1 MKKVKKLLALVM
13 AMTMVLG
20 MAISVSAAPSTEK
33 GTATVMGVTEEGA
46 QVTAYQMVTYD
57 DTGVYSVVPA
67 LEGKYTVGEDDAAVI
82 TSIASDTALL
92 GQLNAKNL
100 TDTDGDGNWT
110 AELTAGTYLVL
121 VTGTGEAIY
130 NPMLLSLEVTY
141 EAGGV
146 GDGEVDAD
154 GDYVVNDVV
163 IYAKST
169 ESVPVDK
176 KITGV
181 SGTAIGV
188 DNLGKIDDV
197 SGGDTVYFTIT
208 TKIPSYSDLYDN
220 ENLTFKLTDTA
231 DERLTLDNENGKLVE
246 AIQNCLEDDAANVT
260 VNGQVI
266 TVEFKREYILA
277 NGGETITITYP
288 AVVEGKDEDALLT
301 KETFEAVENS
311 VVLEYSNTP
320 TETTKSDPSVTKHYT
335 FDFLVYK
342 TDATTHEQLVGAEF
356 SLTNT
361 VTNETITSTYDKY
374 YQQHRY
380 IFGDVDA
387 GTYILKETK
396 APAGYSLSNEEYT
409 VKVTPFYGTGK
420 NLMNYTVEIRDSA
433 NRQVG
438 LTTYQLIGGG
448 VAIQNASDLKPN
460 IPNTELASLPS
471 TGGIGTTIF
480 TIGGCAI
487 MIAAAAL
494 YFVNRRKSEEN

>member
-33 GTATVMGVTEEGA
+33 GTATVMGVTEDGA

-57 DTGVYSVVPA
+57 DTGAYSVVPA
-67 LEGKYTVGEDDAAVI
+67 LEGTYTVGQDDPDVI
-82 TSIASDTALL
+82 TSIASNTTLL
-92 GQLNAKNL
+92 GQLNATNL

-141 EAGGV
+141 EEGGV

-154 GDYVVNDVV
+154 GNYVVNDVV

-176 KITGV
+176 KITDA
-181 SGTAIGV
+181 SGTVIGV

-208 TKIPSYSDLYDN
+208 TEIPSYSALYDN

-231 DERLTLDNENGKLVE
+231 DERLTLDNEDGKLVA
-246 AIQNCLEDDAANVT
+246 AIQDCLEDGAANVT
-260 VNGQVI
+260 VDGQVI
-266 TVEFKREYILA
+266 TVEFNREYILA
-277 NGGETITITYP
+277 NGGKPITITYP
-288 AVVEGKDEDALLT
+288 AVVEGKDDWLRPA
-301 KETFEAVENS
+301 TFEAVENS

-320 TETTKSDPSVTKHYT
+320 TETKTSAPIVTKHYT

-342 TDATTHEQLVGAEF
+342 TDADTDKQLVGAEF

-361 VTNETITSTYDKY
+361 ETGETVTSNYKKY
-374 YQQHRY
+374 GQQHRY

-448 VAIQNASDLKPN
+448 VAIQHASDLKPN

>member
-33 GTATVMGVTEEGA
+33 GTATVKGVTEEDA
-46 QVTAYQMVTYD
+46 VVTAYQMVTYD
-57 DTGVYSVVPA
+57 DTGVYSVVSA
-67 LEGKYTVGEDDAAVI
+67 LNGIYEVGKADADVI
-82 TSIASDTALL
+82 TSIASNSDLL
-92 GQLNAKNL
+92 AQLDSTTLDKQPS
-100 TDTDGDGNWT
+100 GDYI

-208 TKIPSYSDLYDN
+208 TEIPSYSDLYDN
-220 ENLTFKLTDTA
+220 DNLTFKLTDTA

-266 TVEFKREYILA
+266 TVEFNRKYILA
-277 NGGETITITYP
+277 
-288 AVVEGKDEDALLT
+288 L
-301 KETFEAVENS
+301 
-311 VVLEYSNTP
+311 
-320 TETTKSDPSVTKHYT
+320 
-335 FDFLVYK
+335 
-342 TDATTHEQLVGAEF
+342 
-356 SLTNT
+356 
-361 VTNETITSTYDKY
+361 
-374 YQQHRY
+374 
-380 IFGDVDA
+380 
-387 GTYILKETK
+387 
-396 APAGYSLSNEEYT
+396 
-409 VKVTPFYGTGK
+409 
-420 NLMNYTVEIRDSA
+420 
-433 NRQVG
+433 
-438 LTTYQLIGGG
+438 
-448 VAIQNASDLKPN
+448 
-460 IPNTELASLPS
+460 
-471 TGGIGTTIF
+471 
-480 TIGGCAI
+480 
-487 MIAAAAL
+487 
-494 YFVNRRKSEEN
+494 

>member
-20 MAISVSAAPSTEK
+20 MAISVSAEEPAK
-33 GTATVMGVTEEGA
+33 VGTAKVKGVTEDGA
-46 QVTAYQMVTYD
+46 IVTAYQLVTYD
-57 DTGVYSVVPA
+57 EKGGYTVVPA
-67 LEGKYTVGEDDAAVI
+67 AADKGYDIGSTDPGVVSNLAKDTTGLTPTILDKVGDVYT
-82 TSIASDTALL
+82 
-92 GQLNAKNL
+92 K
-100 TDTDGDGNWT
+100 
-110 AELTAGTYLVL
+110 ELAAGTYLVL
-121 VTGTGEAIY
+121 VTNTGTTIY
-130 NPMLLSLEVTY
+130 NPMLLSLNVSY
-141 EAGGV
+141 PDGV
-146 GDGEVDAD
+146 GNGEVDAD

-176 KITGV
+176 EITDV

-220 ENLTFKLTDTA
+220 DNLTFKLTDTA

-266 TVEFKREYILA
+266 TVEFNKEYILA

-288 AVVEGKDEDALLT
+288 AVVEGKDDWLRPA
-301 KETFEAVENS
+301 TFEAVENN

-320 TETTKSDPSVTKHYT
+320 TDTATSDPIVTKHYT
-335 FDFLVYK
+335 FDFLVFK
-342 TDATTHEQLVGAEF
+342 TDADTDEQLVGAEF
-356 SLTNT
+356 SLTNI
-361 VTNETITSTYDKY
+361 VTDKTFTSIYKKY
-374 YQQHRY
+374 GQEHRY

-396 APAGYSLSNEEYT
+396 APAGYALSTEEYIVT
-409 VKVTPFYGTGK
+409 VTPYYGTA
-420 NLMNYTVEIRDSA
+420 NQVSYTVDIRDSEG
-433 NRQVG
+433 NQVG
-438 LTTYQLIGGG
+438 HTNYSYNQTVIIGNS
-448 VAIQNASDLKPN
+448 VTPN
-460 IPNTELASLPS
+460 IPNTKLASLPS

>member
-20 MAISVSAAPSTEK
+20 MAISVSAAPSAET
-33 GTATVMGVTEEGA
+33 GTATVMGVTEEDA

-92 GQLNAKNL
+92 GQLNATNL

-141 EAGGV
+141 EEGGV
-146 GDGEVDAD
+146 GNGEVDAD

-176 KITGV
+176 EITDV

-246 AIQNCLEDDAANVT
+246 AIQNCLEDDAAKVT

-266 TVEFKREYILA
+266 TVEFNREYILA

-288 AVVEGKDEDALLT
+288 AVVEGKDDWLRPA
-301 KETFEAVENS
+301 TFEAVENS

-320 TETTKSDPSVTKHYT
+320 TDTATSDPIVTKHYT
-335 FDFLVYK
+335 FDFLVFK
-342 TDATTHEQLVGAEF
+342 TDADTDEQLVGAEF

-361 VTNETITSTYDKY
+361 LTDKTFTSIYKKY
-374 YQQHRY
+374 GQEHRY

-396 APAGYSLSNEEYT
+396 APAGYALSTEEYIVT
-409 VKVTPFYGTGK
+409 VTPYYETA
-420 NLMNYTVEIRDSA
+420 NQVSYTVDIRDSEG
-433 NRQVG
+433 NQVG
-438 LTTYQLIGGG
+438 HTNYSYNQTVIIGNS
-448 VAIQNASDLKPN
+448 VTPN
-460 IPNTELASLPS
+460 IPNTKLASLPS

>member
-33 GTATVMGVTEEGA
+33 GTATVKGVTEEDA
-46 QVTAYQMVTYD
+46 VVTAYQMVTYD
-57 DTGVYSVVPA
+57 DTGVYSVVSA
-67 LEGKYTVGEDDAAVI
+67 LNGIYEVGKADADVI
-82 TSIASDTALL
+82 TSIASNSDLL
-92 GQLNAKNL
+92 AQLDSTTLDKQPS
-100 TDTDGDGNWT
+100 GDYI

-121 VTGTGEAIY
+121 LTGTGEAIY

-141 EAGGV
+141 EEGGV

-154 GDYVVNDVV
+154 GDYKVNNVV

-169 ESVPVDK
+169 ETVPVDK

-208 TKIPSYSDLYDN
+208 TEIPSYSALYNND
-220 ENLTFKLTDTA
+220 NLTFKLTDTA
-231 DERLTLDNENGKLVE
+231 DERLTLDNENDKLVE
-246 AIQNCLEDDAANVT
+246 AIQNCLEDGAANVT

-266 TVEFKREYILA
+266 TVEFNREYILA
-277 NGGETITITYP
+277 NGGKPIKITYP
-288 AVVEGKDEDALLT
+288 AVVEGKDDWLRPA
-301 KETFEAVENS
+301 TFEAVENS

-320 TETTKSDPSVTKHYT
+320 TDTATSDPIVTKHYT
-335 FDFLVYK
+335 FDFLVFK
-342 TDATTHEQLVGAEF
+342 TDADTDEQLVGAEF

-361 VTNETITSTYDKY
+361 VTDKTFTSIYKKY
-374 YQQHRY
+374 GQEHRY

-396 APAGYSLSNEEYT
+396 APAGYALSTEEYIVT
-409 VKVTPFYGTGK
+409 VTPYYETA
-420 NLMNYTVEIRDSA
+420 NQVSYTVDIRDSEG
-433 NRQVG
+433 NQVG
-438 LTTYQLIGGG
+438 HTNYSYNQTVIIGNS
-448 VAIQNASDLKPN
+448 VTPN
-460 IPNTELASLPS
+460 IPNTKLASLPS

>member
-33 GTATVMGVTEEGA
+33 GTATVKGVTEEGA

-67 LEGKYTVGEDDAAVI
+67 LEGTYTVGEDDAAVI
-82 TSIASDTALL
+82 TSIASNTALL
-92 GQLNAKNL
+92 GQLNATNL

-141 EAGGV
+141 EEGGV
-146 GDGEVDAD
+146 GNGEVDAD

-169 ESVPVDK
+169 ETVPVDK
-176 KITGV
+176 KITAA

-266 TVEFKREYILA
+266 TVEFNSEYILA

-288 AVVEGKDEDALLT
+288 AVVEGKDDWLRPA
-301 KETFEAVENS
+301 TFEAVENS

-320 TETTKSDPSVTKHYT
+320 TDTATSDPIVTKHYT

-342 TDATTHEQLVGAEF
+342 TDADTDKQLVGAEF

-361 VTNETITSTYDKY
+361 ETGETVTSNYEKY
-374 YQQHRY
+374 GQEHRY

-438 LTTYQLIGGG
+438 LTTYQLIGGS

>member
-33 GTATVMGVTEEGA
+33 GTATVKGVTEEDA
-46 QVTAYQMVTYD
+46 VVTAYQMVTYD
-57 DTGVYSVVPA
+57 DTGVYSVVSA
-67 LEGKYTVGEDDAAVI
+67 LNGIYEVGKADADVI
-82 TSIASDTALL
+82 TSIASNSDLL
-92 GQLNAKNL
+92 AQLDSTTLDKQPS
-100 TDTDGDGNWT
+100 GDYI

-141 EAGGV
+141 EEGGV

-154 GDYVVNDVV
+154 GDYKVNNVV

-169 ESVPVDK
+169 ETVPVDK

-208 TKIPSYSDLYDN
+208 TEIPSYSALYNND
-220 ENLTFKLTDTA
+220 NLTFKLTDTA
-231 DERLTLDNENGKLVE
+231 DERLTLDNENDKLVE
-246 AIQNCLEDDAANVT
+246 AIQNCLEDGAANVT

-266 TVEFKREYILA
+266 TVEFNREYILA
-277 NGGETITITYP
+277 NGGKPIKITYP
-288 AVVEGKDEDALLT
+288 AVVEGKDDWLRPA
-301 KETFEAVENS
+301 TFEAVENS

-320 TETTKSDPSVTKHYT
+320 TDTATSDPIVTKHYT
-335 FDFLVYK
+335 FDFLVFK
-342 TDATTHEQLVGAEF
+342 TDADTDEQLVGAEF

-361 VTNETITSTYDKY
+361 VTDKTFTSIYKKY
-374 YQQHRY
+374 GQEHRY

-396 APAGYSLSNEEYT
+396 APAGYALSTEEYIVT
-409 VKVTPFYGTGK
+409 VTPYYETA
-420 NLMNYTVEIRDSA
+420 NQVSYTVDIRDSEG
-433 NRQVG
+433 NQVG
-438 LTTYQLIGGG
+438 HTNYSYNQTVIIGNS
-448 VAIQNASDLKPN
+448 VTPN
-460 IPNTELASLPS
+460 IPNTKLASLPS